1 MDSNL
6 KDNLKEKAALKVF
19 KRNWYRDKY
28 EATVIQRN
36 WLMIISTISLISL
49 VTCIMLM
56 IQISNSKTFEPFL
69 IELDKNTNIITNVSN
84 RTIEEFSAR
93 EVVRRSLIAQYVMNR
108 ESYQGRNY
116 KYFYFTVVR
125 LFSAIGVY
133 RQFYFGLYSDPNSPL
148 KLSDNLIREVS
159 IKSITF
165 LDKNLAQ
172 IRFKTNDIDVYS
184 GTTVATSHYISTLT
198 FDFFSKLEFT
208 KDERYFNPLN
218 FQVLSYTKE
227 REDIAE

>member
-1 MDSNL
+1 MDQ
-6 KDNLKEKAALKVF
+6 NLKEKAAVKVF

-36 WLMIISTISLISL
+36 WLLVVATIALVSL
-49 VTCIMLM
+49 VVCIFIM
-56 IQISNSKTFEPFL
+56 IKISNSKTFEPFL

-93 EVVRRSLIAQYVMNR
+93 EAVRRSLLAQYVINR

-125 LFSAIGVY
+125 LFSSINVY
-133 RQFYFGLYSDPNSPL
+133 RRFYYGLYSDPASPI
-148 KLSDNLIREVS
+148 KLSDNIIREVA

-165 LDKNLAQ
+165 LEKNIAQ
-172 IRFKTNDIDVYS
+172 VRFKTSDIDVYNN
-184 GTTVATSHYISTLT
+184 TTVLEAHFISTIN
-198 FDFFSKLEFT
+198 FDFLSKLEFS

-218 FQVLSYTKE
+218 FQILSYNKE
-227 REDIAE
+227 REEVTN